1 MALRGRR
8 LSSVSL
14 EILFFLNGW
23 YSATYFLL
31 ELFTFLYKGL
41 LLPYP
46 TANLILDL
54 VMLFLYLGIEITRIF
69 FGTKGNLCQRMMPL
83 GISLALT
90 FPSAMMASYYLLLQ
104 TYVLRLEAVMGT
116 ILLLFCALEVILE
129 VLTLS
134 TFSSIAP
141 VISEKCFWLR
151 REPNPGFSKI
161 FYIVFLRAQERYHG
175 PLGRGRS
182 SQFTPEAWL
191 REESPSPAEPPSQS
205 QTQAE
210 SSRPLSPTQAP

>member
-31 ELFTFLYKGL
+31 ELFTFLYK
-41 LLPYP
+41 
-46 TANLILDL
+46 ANLILDL

-134 TFSSIAP
+134 TFSSMD
-141 VISEKCFWLR
+141 SF
-151 REPNPGFSKI
+151 
-161 FYIVFLRAQERYHG
+161 
-175 PLGRGRS
+175 
-182 SQFTPEAWL
+182 
-191 REESPSPAEPPSQS
+191 
-205 QTQAE
+205 
-210 SSRPLSPTQAP
+210 

>member
-31 ELFTFLYKGL
+31 ELFTFLYK
-41 LLPYP
+41 
-46 TANLILDL
+46 ANLILDL

-134 TFSSIAP
+134 TFS
-141 VISEKCFWLR
+141 
-151 REPNPGFSKI
+151 
-161 FYIVFLRAQERYHG
+161 
-175 PLGRGRS
+175 RG
-182 SQFTPEAWL
+182 L
-191 REESPSPAEPPSQS
+191 
-205 QTQAE
+205 
-210 SSRPLSPTQAP
+210 LC